1 MITAS
6 EKKALVDRAVSAME
20 RAYSPY
26 SGFCVGAALLCTD
39 GEVFEGINIEN
50 SSYGATVCAERTA
63 FSSAVCAGKR
73 DFAAIAIVG
82 APRGEKIVKNC
93 YPCGICRQFMAEFCS
108 ADFEII
114 FYDGDMVTSRT
125 LGELLP
131 EAFLL
136 DRE

>member
-1 MITAS
+1 MITAA
-6 EKKALVDRAVSAME
+6 EKRSLVDRAVSAME

-26 SGFCVGAALLCTD
+26 SDFCVGAALLCSD
-39 GEVFEGINIEN
+39 GDIFEGVNIEN
-50 SSYGATVCAERTA
+50 SSYGATICAERTA

-82 APRGEKIVKNC
+82 APRGSGIVKNC

-108 ADFEII
+108 ADLEII
-114 FYDGDMVTSRT
+114 FYDGEAVTSRT
-125 LGELLP
+125 LRELLP

>member
-1 MITAS
+1 
-6 EKKALVDRAVSAME
+6 V
-20 RAYSPY
+20 
-26 SGFCVGAALLCTD
+26 
-39 GEVFEGINIEN
+39 
-50 SSYGATVCAERTA
+50 
-63 FSSAVCAGKR
+63 GKR

-125 LGELLP
+125 LRELLP